1 MPNYKLQIKRIY
13 DPISETDGYRILIDR
28 LWPRGVSKE
37 KAQLDEWMKDLG
49 PSTDLRKW
57 FNHDDTKFS
66 EFKGLYLEE
75 LKEKEALLDHI
86 KELASKQQVSL
97 LFATK
102 NTKSNHAV
110 VLLEVLK
117 A

>member
-1 MPNYKLQIKRIY
+1 MPKYKLQIKRVY
-13 DPISETDGYRILIDR
+13 DPVLESDGYRILIDR

-37 KAQLDEWMKDLG
+37 RAQLDEWMKDLG
-49 PSTDLRKW
+49 PSTELRKW
-57 FNHDDTKFS
+57 FNHDDAKFPK
-66 EFKGLYLEE
+66 FKELYLEE
-75 LKEKEALLDHI
+75 LKEKEALLEHI
-86 KELASKQQVSL
+86 KELASKQLVSL